1 MDHKRFSLFDAIT
14 WAMRSFF
21 DNFRL
26 FGGTFIAAAGVFFAW
41 LLVLL
46 LISRFT
52 FFWHQVPDMRE
63 FLWQFKLSGVLQPRT
78 TEIHFPLI
86 TGFGFFI
93 ALGAAFMAS
102 LLALG
107 YTKICLLFHDK
118 SQEVSLATLF
128 TGWRHIG
135 TFLITGILLGLMFVV
150 GFSLL
155 ILPGIYL
162 MLRFSFFK
170 YLIVDRDA
178 GILESLRTSYAMT
191 AGSEWEMLGLLLISF
206 LVLKFLLLWPIVELM
221 YVYVYRRL
229 LPVVSV

>member
-1 MDHKRFSLFDAIT
+1 MEHKRFSLFDALM
-14 WAMRSFF
+14 WAIRSFF

-26 FGGTFIAAAGVFFAW
+26 FGGTLIVAVGIFVAW

-52 FFWHQVPDMRE
+52 FFLHQVPDMRE

-93 ALGAAFMAS
+93 ALGTAFMVS

-118 SQEVSLATLF
+118 SQEVSFATLF

-135 TFLITGILLGLMFVV
+135 TFLITGILFGLMFVV
-150 GFSLL
+150 GLSLL

-162 MLRFSFFK
+162 ILRFGFFK

-178 GILESLRTSYAMT
+178 GVIESLRMSYAIT
-191 AGSEWEMLGLLLISF
+191 AGYEWEMLGLLVISF

-221 YVYVYRRL
+221 YVAVYRKL
-229 LPVVSV
+229 LPA